1 MKQYL
6 IIFLILTGCAFNND
20 VSNIKTS
27 DINFSDNLS
36 FEEFKIKLEEYA
48 LNNPY
53 PSIDD

>member
-1 MKQYL
+1 MKKYL
-6 IIFLILTGCAFNND
+6 IIFLVITGCATNKNP
-20 VSNIKTS
+20 SNKIIS

-36 FEEFKIKLEEYA
+36 FNEFKIKLEEYA